1 MARFDSPSI
10 RLLAGASAVAAAW
23 YAARKLSRTDYSFRD
38 RTAIVTGATRG
49 LGFAM
54 ARRLVDEGAR
64 VWLVARSTEEL
75 GTAADELSA
84 RGGWVRTIAAD
95 IRRPDHVSRIVDTVV
110 ASDMRIDILI
120 NNAGVI
126 EVGPFEHSKL
136 EDFQDALAT
145 HFWGPL
151 DLIRASLPHMAADAA
166 EARRGLV
173 RRSFSEGGGAEARKG
188 QARIVNISSIGGRIA
203 VPHLAA
209 YNASK
214 FALTGL
220 SETLRAELTKYGV
233 LVTTVTPG
241 LMRTGS
247 YVNVKVRGRH
257 ADEFRWFA
265 AMSATPLTA
274 MNTERAAKAILEAC
288 REGRATLTPGTQA
301 KMAVV
306 LNALAPNLFAS
317 ISAAVNRALLPQPAP
332 TPQADAARQGVQVDP
347 GKVKTLLSDAPRRE
361 YHQPRPAWS

>member
-1 MARFDSPSI
+1 MARLDSRSI
-10 RLLAGASAVAAAW
+10 RLLAGASAIAGAW
-23 YAARKLSRTDYSFRD
+23 YTARRLSRPDYSFHG
-38 RTAIVTGATRG
+38 RTVVVTGGTRG

-54 ARRLVDEGAR
+54 ARRLADEGAR
-64 VWLVARSTEEL
+64 VWLIARSTEEL
-75 GTAADELSA
+75 ARAADEISA
-84 RGGWVRTIAAD
+84 RGGWVRTIAGD
-95 IRRPDHVSRIVDTVV
+95 IRRPDHISRIVDTVV
-110 ASDMRIDILI
+110 ASDARIDVLV

-151 DLIRASLPHMAADAA
+151 DLIRASLPHMTGERRGSA
-166 EARRGLV
+166 EARRG
-173 RRSFSEGGGAEARKG
+173 SAEARKG

-209 YNASK
+209 YTASK

-220 SETLRAELTKYGV
+220 SEALRAELMKYGV

-247 YVNVKVRGRH
+247 YVNAKLRGQH
-257 ADEFRWFA
+257 SEEFRWFA

-274 MNTERAAKAILEAC
+274 MSTERAAKTIVEAC
-288 REGRATLTPGTQA
+288 REGRATLTPGVQA
-301 KMAVV
+301 KLAIL

-317 ISAAVNRALLPQPAP
+317 ISAAIDQALLPPPQP
-332 TPQADAARQGVQVDP
+332 TPLADAARQGVHVHP
-347 GKVKTLLSDAPRRE
+347 GNLKKLLSETTRRE
-361 YHQPRPAWS
+361 YHQPRPAWT

>member
-1 MARFDSPSI
+1 M

-95 IRRPDHVSRIVDTVV
+95 IRRPDHVSRVVDTVV

-166 EARRGLV
+166 EARR
-173 RRSFSEGGGAEARKG
+173 GGAEARKG

-247 YVNVKVRGRH
+247 YVNVKLRGRH

-288 REGRATLTPGTQA
+288 REGRATSTPGIQA
-301 KMAVV
+301 KLAVL

-317 ISAAVNRALLPQPAP
+317 ITTAVNRALLPQPAP
-332 TPQADAARQGVQVDP
+332 TPQADAARQGIRVDP

-361 YHQPRPAWS
+361 YHQPRPAWT